1 MEISRLTIK
10 NFRGVQ
16 RAELDFKGHARAT
29 SSRNFIKTRAR
40 RCGFVAAQ
48 AACAAIASSPAA
60 RTSAFEARGTREIT
74 SPVKGSKP
82 SQKRTD
88 VPLACLPPMKWV
100 SSFIAP
106 VLPSRNR
113 PAVSRLTV
121 QRLTGR
127 RHLLQPQMKALH
139 LISIPRA
146 SPRTLAEKGVDP
158 CRSVLVGHV
167 AGHRLA
173 RDVVGCFEGVAD
185 LTVEGPLAEGDSRSA
200 TRDDKV
206 SESAQLGIERLG
218 RDDPVDEAPRLRCPR
233 VDRLAGE
240 E

>member
-10 NFRGVQ
+10 NFRGVK

-29 SSRNFIKTRAR
+29 SSRNFIKMRAR

-48 AACAAIASSPAA
+48 AACAAIAFSTAA

-74 SPVKGSKP
+74 SPVMGSKP

-100 SSFIAP
+100 SSFIGVPP

-127 RHLLQPQMKALH
+127 RHLLQPEMKALH
-139 LISIPRA
+139 LISSPRA
-146 SPRTLAEKGVDP
+146 SPPDA
-158 CRSVLVGHV
+158 CRERRRSLPQRPRKTCCRPSPRSRCR
-167 AGHRLA
+167 RLL
-173 RDVVGCFEGVAD
+173 RG
-185 LTVEGPLAEGDSRSA
+185 SRRS
-200 TRDDKV
+200 D
-206 SESAQLGIERLG
+206 G
-218 RDDPVDEAPRLRCPR
+218 RRSSCRGR
-233 VDRLAGE
+233 
-240 E
+240 